1 MMTMIG
7 TTTPTMTTTM
17 MTTSRPPRR
26 RVSIRARV
34 LASMI
39 LLVGFALAVSGAAIY
54 VYERQELNAR
64 LDDSLTRTV
73 EEFRVLAET
82 GIDPQTGNGFKHA
95 EDLLYTAMQRTLPAR
110 YQGMVGLSADQ
121 LQWTAPAT
129 VEMRLEEDPQFLEWA
144 KTSAADQHVRIENF
158 ETELSEYRA
167 IVVPIQLSS
176 DPKPARFV
184 LAYDYTAEVSRINKQ
199 FMVFFGVGLVVM
211 LLAGGAAYLIV
222 GRMLEPIRRLRD
234 TARQISESDQSSRI
248 EVTGDDEFAELTVT
262 VNDMLDRLQDALNSQ
277 RQLLDDVGH
286 ELRTPVTIIRGHL
299 ELMDVQDSE
308 DVAQTKDIALDEL
321 KRMSLLINDL
331 MTLAG
336 ANRADF
342 LSAKPTDIG
351 TLLDEILDKARALG
365 NRDWRIGHREEAN
378 VTLDPARITQAMLQL
393 AANAVKFSDEGSRI
407 DLGSAM
413 LEEQDKAP
421 VLRLWVHDA
430 GVGIAPE
437 DLERIFERFGRG
449 QNSDRAKGSGLGL
462 NIVSAIA
469 DSHGGSVWVDS
480 VPGSG
485 STFYIDIPLA
495 EGAHSV

>member
-1 MMTMIG
+1 
-7 TTTPTMTTTM
+7 MTTKGQ
-17 MTTSRPPRR
+17 PRR

-34 LASMI
+34 LGSMI
-39 LLVGFALAVSGAAIY
+39 LLVGFALATSGAAIY

-73 EEFRVLAET
+73 EEFRMLAET
-82 GIDPQTGNGFKHA
+82 GIDPQTGDGFMHA

-129 VEMRLEEDPQFLEWA
+129 VQMRLENDPEFLDWA
-144 KTSAADQHVRIENF
+144 KTSATDQHVLIENVD
-158 ETELSEYRA
+158 TKLSDYRA
-167 IVVPIQLSS
+167 IAVPIQLSS

-184 LAYDYTAEVSRINKQ
+184 LAYDYSAEVGRINTQ
-199 FMVFFGVGLVVM
+199 FMVFFGVGLAVM

-248 EVTGDDEFAELTVT
+248 EVTGHDEFAELTVT
-262 VNDMLDRLQDALNSQ
+262 INEMLDRLEEALNSQ

-299 ELMDVQDSE
+299 ELMDVKDPE
-308 DVAQTKDIALDEL
+308 DVSQTKDIALDEL

-336 ANRADF
+336 ANRSDF
-342 LSAKPTDIG
+342 LNSKPTDVG
-351 TLLDEILDKARALG
+351 ALLDEILDKARALG
-365 NRDWRIGHREEAN
+365 HRDWRIGNREE
-378 VTLDPARITQAMLQL
+378 VTAILDPARITQGMLQL
-393 AANAVKFSDEGSRI
+393 AANAVKFSEEGSRI
-407 DLGSAM
+407 DLGSAV
-413 LEEQDKAP
+413 LEGSDREP
-421 VLRLWVHDA
+421 MLRLWVHDA
-430 GVGIAPE
+430 GAGIVQD

-469 DSHGGSVWVDS
+469 SSHGGTVWVDS

-495 EGAHSV
+495 QGAPRV